1 MKESTGQCELDIN
14 ELFGLE
20 PVDIEGVL
28 SNPNATIEEMISAH
42 DYTTALNNIQF
53 AALNS
58 MLNAVTK
65 EKKFI
70 IKRLKLLAL
79 KIKTRRIF
87 SKENIEELNQL
98 LEDINYYIQDI
109 KNDYELIQEIRRL
122 YKELVKYTFGYHN
135 EELAAILKYYIHKF
149 EIIYNEM
156 FQIYESPKDYVKL
169 DFSTDELDAL
179 NKDILRLGLGVK
191 HE

>member
-42 DYTTALNNIQF
+42 DYTTAINNIQF

-70 IKRLKLLAL
+70 IKKLKLLAL

>member
-28 SNPNATIEEMISAH
+28 SNPNATIEEMINAH

>member
-53 AALNS
+53 ASLNS

>member
-28 SNPNATIEEMISAH
+28 SNPNATIVEMISAH

>member
-1 MKESTGQCELDIN
+1 MKESTGQCEMDIN
-14 ELFGLE
+14 KLFGLE

-135 EELAAILKYYIHKF
+135 EELAAILKYYIGKF

>member
-1 MKESTGQCELDIN
+1 MKESTGQCEMDIN

-42 DYTTALNNIQF
+42 DYTTALSNVQF

-109 KNDYELIQEIRRL
+109 KNDYELIEEIRRL
-122 YKELVKYTFGYHN
+122 YKELVKYTFSYHN

-149 EIIYNEM
+149 EIIYNGII
-156 FQIYESPKDYVKL
+156 QIYESPKDYVKL

>member
-42 DYTTALNNIQF
+42 DYTTALSNVQF

>member
-20 PVDIEGVL
+20 PIDIEGVL

-42 DYTTALNNIQF
+42 DYTTAINNIQF

-70 IKRLKLLAL
+70 IKKLKLLAL

-109 KNDYELIQEIRRL
+109 KNDYELIQEIRRI

>member
-1 MKESTGQCELDIN
+1 MKESTGQCEMDIN

-42 DYTTALNNIQF
+42 DYTTALSNVQF

-109 KNDYELIQEIRRL
+109 KNDYELIEEIRRL
-122 YKELVKYTFGYHN
+122 YKELVKYTFSYHN
-135 EELAAILKYYIHKF
+135 EELAAILKYYIGKF
-149 EIIYNEM
+149 EIIYNGM
-156 FQIYESPKDYVKL
+156 IQIYESPKDYVKL

>member
-28 SNPNATIEEMISAH
+28 SNPNATIEEMISAQ
-42 DYTTALNNIQF
+42 DYTTALNTIQF

>member
-28 SNPNATIEEMISAH
+28 SNPNATIEEMINAH

-109 KNDYELIQEIRRL
+109 KNDYELIQEIRRI

-169 DFSTDELDAL
+169 DFSIDELDAL

>member
-42 DYTTALNNIQF
+42 DYTTAINNIQF

-98 LEDINYYIQDI
+98 LEDINYYIQVI
-109 KNDYELIQEIRRL
+109 KNDYELIQEIRRI

-135 EELAAILKYYIHKF
+135 EELAAILKYYIGKF

-179 NKDILRLGLGVK
+179 NKDILRL
-191 HE
+191 

>member
-1 MKESTGQCELDIN
+1 MKESTGQCEMDIN

-20 PVDIEGVL
+20 PIDIEGVL

-87 SKENIEELNQL
+87 SKENIT
-98 LEDINYYIQDI
+98 I
-109 KNDYELIQEIRRL
+109 
-122 YKELVKYTFGYHN
+122 F
-135 EELAAILKYYIHKF
+135 
-149 EIIYNEM
+149 
-156 FQIYESPKDYVKL
+156 
-169 DFSTDELDAL
+169 
-179 NKDILRLGLGVK
+179 NK
-191 HE
+191 

>member
-28 SNPNATIEEMISAH
+28 SNPNATIEEMINVH

>member
-1 MKESTGQCELDIN
+1 MLAS
-14 ELFGLE
+14 
-20 PVDIEGVL
+20 
-28 SNPNATIEEMISAH
+28 EEMKNKILISI
-42 DYTTALNNIQF
+42 N
-53 AALNS
+53 
-58 MLNAVTK
+58 K
-65 EKKFI
+65 
-70 IKRLKLLAL
+70 
-79 KIKTRRIF
+79 
-87 SKENIEELNQL
+87 

-135 EELAAILKYYIHKF
+135 EELAAILKYYIGKF

>member
-42 DYTTALNNIQF
+42 DYTTALNTIQF

>member
-1 MKESTGQCELDIN
+1 MKESTGQCEMDIN

-20 PVDIEGVL
+20 PGDIEGVL
-28 SNPNATIEEMISAH
+28 SNPNATIEEMINAH

>member
-1 MKESTGQCELDIN
+1 MKESTGQCEMDIN

-20 PVDIEGVL
+20 PIDIEGVL
-28 SNPNATIEEMISAH
+28 SNPNATIEEMIRAH

-98 LEDINYYIQDI
+98 LEDKDEAYRKLYIDYQD
-109 KNDYELIQEIRRL
+109 
-122 YKELVKYTFGYHN
+122 YHN
-135 EELAAILKYYIHKF
+135 EYSPERTDPCPDYYGLFSLRF
-149 EIIYNEM
+149 EKNP
-156 FQIYESPKDYVKL
+156 YETVGDMMTL
-169 DFSTDELDAL
+169 EELDTILCAL
-179 NKDILRLGLGVK
+179 VNFMEFKLS
-191 HE
+191 